1 MLGFFIRRVLIG
13 FTTVIFISII
23 SFVII
28 QLPEGDFL
36 DAYLAAASG
45 STSNVAGEI
54 QLSPKEIET
63 LRRYYGLDQPIYI
76 QYLKWVFNM
85 SKGSF
90 GTVLDLQIPVIQL
103 IGERLLLTVV
113 LALASVLFTWL
124 LAIPIG
130 IYSAVRQHSIG
141 DYTFTFVG
149 FIGLAVPDFLFA
161 LVLMYFAFVYFDA
174 NIGGLFSPE
183 YIEAPWSLGRVRDLI
198 NHLGIPAV
206 VLGTSGT
213 AALIRIMRANLLDE
227 LHRPYVV
234 TARAKGLSE
243 AWLILKYPVR
253 VALNPFISTIGYVL
267 PYLISGSIIVS
278 VVLSLPTLGP
288 ALLRALLQQDMY
300 LAGTI
305 MMFIGVM
312 TVIGTL
318 ISDVLLVM
326 MDPRIR
332 LGGSR

>member
-1 MLGFFIRRVLIG
+1 MLGFVIRRVLIG
-13 FTTVIFISII
+13 FTTVIFISIV

-36 DAYLAAASG
+36 DAYLAAAAG
-45 STSNVAGEI
+45 ATSNVAGEI
-54 QLSPKEIET
+54 QLSPKEIEN
-63 LRRYYGLDQPIYI
+63 LRRYYGLDQPLYI

-103 IGERLLLTVV
+103 LGERLLLTVI
-113 LALASVLFTWL
+113 LALASVMFTWL

-130 IYSAVRQHSIG
+130 IYSAVRLHSIG

-149 FIGLAVPDFLFA
+149 FIGLAVPDFLLA
-161 LVLMYFAFVYFDA
+161 LVLMYFSFVYFDA
-174 NIGGLFSPE
+174 NIGGLFSAE
-183 YIEAPWSLGRVRDLI
+183 YIEAPWSMGRVRDLV

-243 AWLILKYPVR
+243 VWLTLKYPVR
-253 VALNPFISTIGYVL
+253 VALNPFVSTIGYVL

-288 ALLRALLQQDMY
+288 VLLRALLQQDMY

-318 ISDVLLVM
+318 VSDILLVL

-332 LGGSR
+332 FGSSR

>member
-1 MLGFFIRRVLIG
+1 MLGFVIRRVLIG
-13 FTTVIFISII
+13 FTTVIFISIV

-36 DAYLAAASG
+36 DAYLAAAAG
-45 STSNVAGEI
+45 ATSNVAGEI
-54 QLSPKEIET
+54 QLSPKEIEN
-63 LRRYYGLDQPIYI
+63 LRRYYGLDQPLYI

-103 IGERLLLTVV
+103 LGERLLLTVI
-113 LALASVLFTWL
+113 LALASVMFTWL

-130 IYSAVRQHSIG
+130 IYSAVRLHSIG

-149 FIGLAVPDFLFA
+149 FIGLAVPDFLLA
-161 LVLMYFAFVYFDA
+161 LVLMYFSFVYFDA
-174 NIGGLFSPE
+174 NIGGLFSAE
-183 YIEAPWSLGRVRDLI
+183 YIEAPWSMGRVRDLV

-243 AWLILKYPVR
+243 VWLTLKYPVR

-288 ALLRALLQQDMY
+288 VLLRALLQQDMY

-318 ISDVLLVM
+318 VSDILLVL

-332 LGGSR
+332 FGSSR